1 MALLYHTSKSI
12 LDSKDIV
19 IRPLEGD
26 GDYVVAITF
35 PREEDDEDAVTEVL
49 LTEAEVREAFDLLFN
64 K

>member
-1 MALLYHTSKSI
+1 MALFYHTSTST

-19 IRPLEGD
+19 IRPLEDD

-35 PREEDDEDAVTEVL
+35 PREEEDEYAVTEVL
-49 LTEAEVREAFDLLFN
+49 LTEAEVRECYDLLFN

>member
-1 MALLYHTSKSI
+1 MALFYHTSTST

-35 PREEDDEDAVTEVL
+35 PREEENEYMVTEVL
-49 LTEAEVREAFDLLFN
+49 LTEAEVREAYDLLFN